1 MGERNGQESARRGL
15 KPELNPAC
23 RAAAREVNRLSIII
37 PTLDEESLIVATL
50 ESLAQGLADR
60 IVCSPAGRAEQ
71 MNVGAR
77 AAAGD
82 VLLFLH
88 ADSRLPGEA
97 DRLVLQGLAA
107 GDRAWGRFDVQI
119 AGSHPL
125 LRLVE
130 RTMNL
135 RSRLTRICTGDQG
148 IFVRR
153 EVFEAVGG
161 YPRQELMEDIA
172 ISERLR
178 RVSAPLC
185 LRERCLTSARR
196 WESRGVLRTIVL
208 MWWLRLQYAFGVT
221 PARLARVYGRR
232 GQQQTVAK

>member
-1 MGERNGQESARRGL
+1 
-15 KPELNPAC
+15 
-23 RAAAREVNRLSIII
+23 VNRLSIII
-37 PTLDEESLIVATL
+37 PTLDEEPLIVATL
-50 ESLAQGLADR
+50 ESLADLRRRGHEIIVADGGSSDATAALARGLADR

-71 MNVGAR
+71 MNAGAR

-88 ADSRLPGEA
+88 ADSRLPAGA

-107 GDRAWGRFDVQI
+107 SGRAWGRFDVQI

-125 LRLVE
+125 LPLVE
-130 RTMNL
+130 RMMNL

-153 EVFEAVGG
+153 EVFEAIGG

-172 ISERLR
+172 IGARLR

-196 WESRGVLRTIVL
+196 WENHGVLRTIVL
-208 MWWLRLQYAFGVT
+208 MWWLRLQYAFGVA
-221 PARLARVYGRR
+221 PAQLARVYGRR
-232 GQQQTVAK
+232 GH